1 MFVAGLPDSCG
12 GSNLQK
18 KRENGMI
25 AYIKG
30 QLEMTGPD
38 YIVVENNGMGY
49 QIFIPV
55 SSLQRLPQRGNMVKI
70 YTYLY
75 VREDNL
81 CLYGFLTRDDLNIF
95 KLLITVNGIGPKG
108 ALGILS
114 AISPDD
120 LRFAVLAGDVKTI
133 SKAPGIGSKTA
144 QKLIL
149 ELKDKLSLED
159 ALENDAAADSLP
171 EGSGSSDSKNEA
183 ILAMVA
189 LGYSQTQALQAIRQC
204 EITEDM
210 GSDAILKMALKKIL
224 TL

>member
-1 MFVAGLPDSCG
+1 
-12 GSNLQK
+12 
-18 KRENGMI
+18 MI

-133 SKAPGIGSKTA
+133 SKTA